1 MSNDLSIY
9 KMLGASNHTD
19 KERESNDYYATD
31 PIAID
36 MLEMKF
42 DIPHNVW
49 EPCCGEGHLSKRLIE
64 LGHNVYSSDLI
75 DRGFGHVANFFE
87 TMTTPTEFG
96 NNFCILTNPPYKY
109 ACDVVKHS
117 LDLVPCGCYVIMF
130 LKTTFLEGKK
140 RHDELFSKTPPKYI
154 FQFVSRLLCAKNGD
168 FDYMRAHG
176 GSAVSYAWYIWKKE
190 DYGAT
195 IIDWI

>member
-1 MSNDLSIY
+1 MSNDWSIY
-9 KMLGASNHTD
+9 KTLGASNHTD

-31 PIAID
+31 PVAID
-36 MLEMKF
+36 RLEMKF

-49 EPCCGEGHLSKRLIE
+49 EPCCGEGHLSKRLIK
-64 LGHNVYSSDLI
+64 LGHDVYSSDLI

-87 TMTTPTEFG
+87 TMTAPTELG

-109 ACDVVKHS
+109 ACDAVKHS

-140 RHDELFSKTPPKYI
+140 RHDELFCKTPPKYI

-176 GSAVSYAWYIWKKE
+176 GSAVSYAWYIWEKG